1 MFKLKE
7 NMTRAQGVP
16 DVKDMED
23 LITSEI
29 VTSPLDVS
37 LRVKLLRLL
46 LHIGRV
52 RDAYKNAFQIEEEPQ
67 FIAKAAYSIQWQSCM
82 TDVMKAYHQN
92 RAGPVDELFLTKYLL
107 TLDQLTILMLHNPNS
122 STLFAV
128 SGSKDIEPYKQG
140 EQSLLDDAV
149 SVIKSLDDLLKE
161 AHKKQFLSG
170 SWNFILQHFTAQ
182 LYLHMA
188 TLVLKNPVKVSCNW
202 QVAHRWAA
210 ALLLN
215 AYAAHPPSALSQED
229 WFLALDSE
237 ERNLYHNIFLRAHHR
252 LSVSGH
258 ILHTLCNAEDK
269 SSWLSDIKQEVC
281 TPEVRNR
288 IYRSIFDEKGKTSW
302 FLQDTTFT
310 NCTTE
315 FPSPAALYKHDQE
328 SQWLHPSSLDHL
340 AWLALQWSYLQD
352 KKHAVIEQC
361 FELQVFERLPLKPR
375 SFTSGAAETLSQVDV
390 QAFLEATCYCA
401 SQALGRKAFHL
412 GQGPLALPPHVGM
425 QLCTGSQ
432 ADWWSAAYHMYAS
445 SFRSE
450 VADVRRILQ
459 RGLEVIRA
467 IGNHGMD
474 LSLVVHLARIFA
486 NKSSH
491 RHADGLEEEAEAF
504 QDQAARYWEAVLTML
519 ETYRITRSPVTPS
532 GRLFCVPGGR
542 GVTSLQELKNIKQEA
557 KMFLAMCAMN
567 SGCLDEAAEMFSGL
581 MTAQAAYYTALVM
594 EKMARKAS
602 RRGARYTLLLKERA
616 ALQLALERGCRQ
628 SDWTLAST
636 VSAQLDDLQERL
648 NLTSVTNGYHDDDN
662 NDEPSRGGQ
671 GDSLH
676 LSAHSN
682 TSSVHWARQSSTP
695 KPDKSFYPACTPPE
709 KSPTSEATLESLSC
723 QPRSAAAVEA
733 PAIANRFLE
742 LQLHTISLHQELTVS
757 RLLGMEE
764 ASQSMIKEQ
773 LDNHRAV
780 LAEVKQQK
788 AAMEQLT
795 KKIDEVAATT
805 AVAADAALCSQ
816 RQNEGSEHRDEQVSG
831 RGLEHN
837 YSRYETAAS
846 SRATP
851 RMARSRRR
859 TALPLS
865 VPHVQGPAYGSYSMP
880 HFGHS
885 FASQHLGQPLA
896 CHFAWQ
902 LFLSPQGT
910 IALSTVPTPFPDVAG
925 QFANDNSRPPPST
938 VSASS
943 TPSRV
948 VNADELPMPTTTT
961 NALPIWGGAGGSP
974 QTAPPSFP
982 TSTFITPSTMA
993 AYCQA
998 VSAPQ
1003 PGAVETTAPL
1013 ASTPNDQA
1021 PFTAFGTET
1030 ERGNQ
1035 RLSPFSLKS
1044 FDINRLPPSTLSTSS
1059 APFHLANGDVVEA
1072 SNFSHH
1078 AEPQLP
1084 AVVAAIPTKSL
1095 HPPHFQ
1101 AICQQTTT
1109 DSKGADDSNSSP
1121 GSILTTYAANS
1132 KATTFPDSMSCF
1144 SAPGTVSAPSLFGSK
1159 ASTTATPA
1167 QLFGSQMAVSSA
1179 SVTGG
1184 TALPIPTSSL
1194 STSKMVL
1201 ASSVS
1206 GSITYGKATSTQ
1218 PLDLP
1223 LSMCS
1228 TETAVAPLFS
1238 VPNLCFSTPEATPAA
1253 SMFGAA
1259 TATRMTPALSSGL
1272 PVTTS
1277 TVAAIYTVATTSTT
1291 FSVSAIGTSA
1301 AMLAPSMFEPT
1312 TGTTVAPAASTTA
1325 ITIPTKFSALTPSVL
1340 SFDSQGT
1347 TPAVSGS
1354 FYTGMSRL
1362 HATTF
1367 DNFSRSPESSTCTC
1381 NVNNAA
1387 NKLACQVHGLKKQD
1401 IVGHKTAE
1409 FSQPAIELNAVAST
1423 PDGNAPTKLFDTKGL
1438 VFPLGASALS
1448 HNLSSFGGVFGG
1460 SRASGNEEFGH
1471 FQFGSTPKA
1480 TEYRTNV
1487 VDSAAI
1493 ATTAKEPSHSVLEGN
1508 VTLSGRKEP
1517 MSAASALGSTATSA
1531 NNVSKGFEVTSSLK
1545 VGAFSKE
1552 RMPAVAES
1560 ATSVPSRPQ
1569 PAASTSYSSLAQKSS
1584 STVFSEPVS
1593 TASSIVIGLPR
1604 GKVSIGTETVTC
1616 EPPLTLHVNQQLLPN
1631 GPSLVAGSSS
1641 LPLGGENDKKKEH
1654 RPFNAQP
1661 IAAGNLTN
1669 STPSPDKKEP
1679 TLARPVLSST
1689 ASSSGTA
1696 CSEPASTA
1704 SSIVVELP
1712 RGKASIGTETATF
1725 ETPVP
1730 SLVAGSSSLPLGGE
1744 NKEKAEH
1751 KPFNAQPVPAG
1762 NLTNSTPSPDKKE
1775 PTLARP
1781 VLSST
1786 ASSSGTVSNEPVSTA
1801 SSIVVE
1807 LPRGKVSTGT
1817 QTATQTVSGTVSSE
1831 PVSTASSI
1839 LVELPRGKVS
1849 TGTQTATCEPPVPSL
1864 VAGSSSLLLAG
1875 ENDKEKE
1882 EQNPF
1887 NVQPV
1892 AAGSLTNST
1901 PSPDKKEPTL
1911 ARPVLSSTASSSG
1924 TACSEPASTAS
1935 SIVVELPRGKVS
1947 IGTET
1952 ATFETPVPSL
1962 VAGSSSLP
1970 LGGENKEK
1978 AEHKPFNA
1986 QPVPAGNLTNSTPS
2000 PDKKEPK
2007 LARPVLSSTA
2017 SSSGTVS
2024 SEPVSTASSIV
2035 VELPR
2040 GKVSTGTQTATQTV
2054 SGTVSSEPVSTAS
2067 SILVELPRGK
2077 VSTGTQ
2083 TATCEPPVPSLVA
2096 GSSSLLLGGE
2106 NDKEKEEQ
2114 NPFNIQPVAAG
2125 NLTNST
2131 PSPDKKEPILAR
2143 PVLSS
2148 TASSSGTVS
2157 SEPVSTAS
2165 SIVVELPRGK
2175 VSTGTQTATC
2185 EPPVP
2190 SLVAGSSSL
2199 LLGGEIDKEKE
2210 GQNPFNVQPVAAGNL
2225 TNSTPSP
2232 DKKEPTLARPV
2243 LGSADSSSRTVCSEP
2258 VSTASSIVVELPRG
2272 KVSIGTETATF
2283 ETPVP
2288 SLVAGSSSLPLGGE
2302 NKEKAEHKPFNA
2314 QPVPA
2319 GNLTNSTPSPDKKE
2333 PKLARPVLSSTAS
2346 SSGTVSSE
2354 PVSTASSIVVELP
2367 RGKVSTG
2374 TQTATQTVSGT
2385 VSSEPVSTASS
2396 ILVELPRGKVSTG
2409 TQTATCEPPVPSLV
2423 AGSSSLL
2430 LGGEN
2435 DKEKEE
2441 QNPFNIQPVAA
2452 GNLTNSTPSPDKK
2465 EPILARPVLSS
2476 TASSSGTVSSE
2487 PVSTASS
2494 IVVELPRGKV
2504 STGTQTATCEP
2515 PVPSLVAGSSSL
2527 LLGGEI
2533 DKEKEGQNPFNV
2545 QPVAAGNLTNSTPS
2559 PDKKEPT
2566 LARPVLGSADSSS
2579 RTVCSEP
2586 VSTASSPVVE
2596 LPRGKVSIGTETA
2609 KCEPP
2614 VPSLVAGSSSVLL
2627 GGENDEEKQ
2636 GHNASNTRPIAAGHL
2651 KSSATSP
2658 DKKEPKS
2665 TRPVL
2670 GSMASSSGTV
2680 CSVPVSISSSIVVEL
2695 SRGKMSID
2703 VETATGGPPTP
2714 SLVAGSSSLP
2724 LGAESKEKAEHKP
2737 FDVQPVSTGNF
2748 TNSTPSPDK
2757 KEPKLARPVL
2767 GSAAT
2772 SSRTVCSEPVSTA
2785 SSIVVELP
2793 RGKVSIGTEIAT
2805 CEPRVSCLVA
2815 GSSSLPLGE
2824 ENDEE
2829 KEEHRPVNTQ
2839 PIAAGH
2845 LNSSTSSPDKKE
2857 PKSTRPVL
2865 GSTASSSN
2873 TVCSEPVSP
2882 ASSIVVEL
2890 SRRKASIDVETATCR
2905 PPTPSLVAGS
2915 SSLPLGAESKEKA
2928 EHKPFDVQPV
2938 STGNFTNSTP
2948 SPDKKEPKLARPVLG
2963 SAATS
2968 SRTVCSEPVSTA
2980 SSIVVELP
2988 RGKVSIGT
2996 EIATCEPRV
3005 SCLVAGSSS
3014 LLLGEENDEEKEEHR
3029 PVNTQPIAAGHL
3041 NSSTSS
3047 PDKKEPKSTRPV
3059 LGSTASSSNTVCSEP
3074 VSPASSIV
3082 VELSRGKASID
3093 VETATCRPPTP
3104 SLVAGSSSLPIGAES
3119 KEKAEH
3125 KPFDVQPVPTG
3136 NFTNSTPSPDKK
3148 EPKLARPVLGS
3159 AATSSRT
3166 VCSEPVST
3174 ASSIVVELPR
3184 GKVSIGTEIATC
3196 EPRVSCLVAG
3206 SSSLLLGE
3214 ENDEEKEEHRPV
3226 NTQPIAAGHLNSS
3239 TSSPDKKEPKSTRPV
3254 LDSTASSSNTVCSEP
3269 VSPASSIVVELSRGK
3284 ASIGVETAT
3293 CRPPTPSPVTGSSS
3307 LLLGGKNDKEKEEPI
3322 ANRGPALSSSSN
3334 YDNAS
3339 KLSSAHTEPEEPMFL
3354 FGVTLPNRK
3363 QLDSV
3368 TTAHVGTTFG
3378 EDAFTCSICVDQNVK
3393 EVSCQL
3399 TEFGGFL
3406 SVGPQNVEQ
3415 ISEDP
3420 EQVSSFVTVDTVMEL
3435 PTSSSSVES
3444 LFKSTTIAKREEST
3458 ELPSAANVNVSLSSP
3473 LGGTMSTTQIAS
3485 TSHAFEFG
3493 VTLPDQRASVS
3504 LSSSYPDTT
3513 SMSEKNVF
3521 SLKNTTIVSGHKAT
3535 PIDVAGADVELAN
3548 SSSCVRLLSN
3558 GSTITMKDESTV
3570 QSHLLMTATG
3580 DAETIKLSSTP
3591 NKLELQV
3598 AFPLPLEPQVTS
3610 PQAKPSASTLGT
3622 IRQQADSL
3630 QSTGEAS
3637 EEFESS
3643 ALFEP
3648 MVSLP
3653 ELMEITTG
3661 EEDEDVLFCERAKLS
3676 QFDAGTKQ
3684 WKEHGI
3690 GLLESEDKPCD
3701 KNLAAQFRTQ
3711 EQADVFKQT
3720 FESCKDKAQ
3729 STKTLKEDAGEGKSG
3744 ATQQQADMKRP
3755 QELAATMQESL
3766 NSYAC
3771 DELAPDEE
3779 MHAPYEILTYGKLA
3793 NQIASLRGYIA
3804 ENINVPASSGM
3815 SSPLSTACSGISP
3828 GMSTSG
3834 IFSASSTP
3842 QFVNLS
3848 PEAGKLAS
3856 RVVSSTIKPLK
3867 PMLDTRPLH
3876 TLASP
3881 SSFAFEMTICKSSS
3895 KPATSTPVATAS
3907 TVASGLQL
3915 SATQSESGCTS
3926 SRDGST
3932 ESSPRQA
3939 GMDSCHIGTSRRGV
3953 RRSLF
3958 GTATTAKKSSK
3969 HGGKHPRRTLF

>member
-7 NMTRAQGVP
+7 SMTRAQGVP
-16 DVKDMED
+16 DVKDTED

-29 VTSPLDVS
+29 VSSPLDVS

-46 LHIGRV
+46 LNIGRV
-52 RDAYKNAFQIEEEPQ
+52 RDAYKHAFQTEEEPQ

-82 TDVMKAYHQN
+82 TDVMKAYHQD

-107 TLDQLTILMLHNPNS
+107 TLDQLTILMLHNPSS

-149 SVIKSLDDLLKE
+149 SVIRSLDDLLKE

-170 SWNFILQHFTAQ
+170 AWNFILQHFTAQ

-188 TLVLKNPVKVSCNW
+188 TLVLKNPVKVSYKW

-210 ALLLN
+210 ALLLS
-215 AYAAHPPSALSQED
+215 AYAVHPPSALSQED

-237 ERNLYHNIFLRAHHR
+237 ERNLCRNIFLRAHHR

-258 ILHTLCNAEDK
+258 ILHILCDVEDK
-269 SSWLSDIKQEVC
+269 SSWLSDITQEVC

-288 IYRSIFDEKGKTSW
+288 IYRSIFGEKGNTSW

-340 AWLALQWSYLQD
+340 TWLALQWSSLQD
-352 KKHAVIEQC
+352 KKHVVTEQC
-361 FELQVFERLPLKPR
+361 FELQVFERLPLKPC
-375 SFTSGAAETLSQVDV
+375 SFTSGAAETLSQVDM
-390 QAFLEATCYCA
+390 QAFLEAACYCA
-401 SQALGRKAFHL
+401 SQALGRKAFHR
-412 GQGPLALPPHVGM
+412 GQGPLALPPHVGV

-445 SFRSE
+445 SCRSE
-450 VADVRRILQ
+450 MADVRRILQ

-474 LSLVVHLARIFA
+474 LSLVVHLARTFA

-491 RHADGLEEEAEAF
+491 RRADGLEEEAEAF
-504 QDQAARYWEAVLTML
+504 ENQAARYWEAALTML

-542 GVTSLQELKNIKQEA
+542 GVTSLQELRNIKQEA

-567 SGCLDEAAEMFSGL
+567 AGCLDEAAEMFSGL

-602 RRGARYTLLLKERA
+602 QRGARYTLLLKERA

-628 SDWTLAST
+628 SDWTLIST

-648 NLTSVTNGYHDDDN
+648 NLTNVTNGYHDDDN

-676 LSAHSN
+676 LSAHSS
-682 TSSVHWARQSSTP
+682 TSSVHWAQQSSTP

-709 KSPTSEATLESLSC
+709 KSPTSEETPESLSC

-733 PAIANRFLE
+733 PTIASRFLE
-742 LQLHTISLHQELTVS
+742 LQLHSISLHQELAVS
-757 RLLGMEE
+757 RLHGMQE

-805 AVAADAALCSQ
+805 AVAADAASCSQ
-816 RQNEGSEHRDEQVSG
+816 RQNGGSEHRDEQVSG

-851 RMARSRRR
+851 LMARSRRF
-859 TALPLS
+859 TALPRS
-865 VPHVQGPAYGSYSMP
+865 VPHVQGPARRSYSVP
-880 HFGHS
+880 HFGHL

-896 CHFAWQ
+896 HHFAWQ

-910 IALSTVPTPFPDVAG
+910 ISLSTVPTPFPGVAG

-943 TPSRV
+943 TPSRI
-948 VNADELPMPTTTT
+948 VNADELPVPMTTT

-974 QTAPPSFP
+974 LTAPSSFP
-982 TSTFITPSTMA
+982 TSTLITPSTMA

-1003 PGAVETTAPL
+1003 PVALETTAPL
-1013 ASTPNDQA
+1013 SSTPDDQA
-1021 PFTAFGTET
+1021 PFTALGTGTER
-1030 ERGNQ
+1030 ENQ

-1044 FDINRLPPSTLSTSS
+1044 VDINRLPPSTLSTSS

-1095 HPPHFQ
+1095 HPSHRQ

-1109 DSKGADDSNSSP
+1109 DSKGAGDSNSSP

-1132 KATTFPDSMSCF
+1132 KATTFPDSMSCL
-1144 SAPGTVSAPSLFGSK
+1144 STPVTVPAPSLFGSK

-1184 TALPIPTSSL
+1184 SVLPIPTSSF
-1194 STSKMVL
+1194 STSKMML

-1228 TETAVAPLFS
+1228 TATVVAPSFS
-1238 VPNLCFSTPEATPAA
+1238 VPNLCFSTPEATPDA

-1272 PVTTS
+1272 PITTS

-1291 FSVSAIGTSA
+1291 FSVSAPSIGTSA
-1301 AMLAPSMFEPT
+1301 AMLAPFMFEPS
-1312 TGTTVAPAASTTA
+1312 TGTTVVPAASTTA
-1325 ITIPTKFSALTPSVL
+1325 ITVPTKFSALTPSVL

-1354 FYTGMSRL
+1354 FYTGMPRL

-1381 NVNNAA
+1381 DVNNGA
-1387 NKLACQVHGLKKQD
+1387 NRLACQVHGLKKQD

-1423 PDGNAPTKLFDTKGL
+1423 PDGNAPTKLFDTKG
-1438 VFPLGASALS
+1438 VVCTPGASALS
-1448 HNLSSFGGVFGG
+1448 HNLPSFGGVFAG
-1460 SRASGNEEFGH
+1460 SRASGNEEFGQ
-1471 FQFGSTPKA
+1471 FQFGSTPKV
-1480 TEYRTNV
+1480 TECRTNV
-1487 VDSAAI
+1487 ADSAVI
-1493 ATTAKEPSHSVLEGN
+1493 AATAKEQPHSVLEGD

-1517 MSAASALGSTATSA
+1517 MSAASVLGSNATSA
-1531 NNVSKGFEVTSSLK
+1531 NNVSKGSEVTSSLK

-1552 RMPAVAES
+1552 RMPAVAET
-1560 ATSVPSRPQ
+1560 ATSDPSRPEL
-1569 PAASTSYSSLAQKSS
+1569 AASTSYSSLAQKSS

-1604 GKVSIGTETVTC
+1604 EKMSTGTETVMC
-1616 EPPLTLHVNQQLLPN
+1616 EPPLNIHVNQQLLSN
-1631 GPSLVAGSSS
+1631 GTSLVAGSSS
-1641 LPLGGENDKKKEH
+1641 LPLGGENDKEKEH
-1654 RPFNAQP
+1654 RPFNAQL
-1661 IAAGNLTN
+1661 IAPGNLTN
-1669 STPSPDKKEP
+1669 STPSPDNKEP
-1679 TLARPVLSST
+1679 KLARPVLGS
-1689 ASSSGTA
+1689 ADSSSRTA
-1696 CSEPASTA
+1696 C
-1704 SSIVVELP
+1704 
-1712 RGKASIGTETATF
+1712 
-1725 ETPVP
+1725 
-1730 SLVAGSSSLPLGGE
+1730 
-1744 NKEKAEH
+1744 
-1751 KPFNAQPVPAG
+1751 
-1762 NLTNSTPSPDKKE
+1762 
-1775 PTLARP
+1775 
-1781 VLSST
+1781 
-1786 ASSSGTVSNEPVSTA
+1786 
-1801 SSIVVE
+1801 
-1807 LPRGKVSTGT
+1807 
-1817 QTATQTVSGTVSSE
+1817 SE
-1831 PVSTASSI
+1831 PVSTASS
-1839 LVELPRGKVS
+1839 
-1849 TGTQTATCEPPVPSL
+1849 
-1864 VAGSSSLLLAG
+1864 
-1875 ENDKEKE
+1875 N
-1882 EQNPF
+1882 
-1887 NVQPV
+1887 
-1892 AAGSLTNST
+1892 
-1901 PSPDKKEPTL
+1901 
-1911 ARPVLSSTASSSG
+1911 
-1924 TACSEPASTAS
+1924 
-1935 SIVVELPRGKVS
+1935 VVELPRGKVS
-1947 IGTET
+1947 I
-1952 ATFETPVPSL
+1952 
-1962 VAGSSSLP
+1962 
-1970 LGGENKEK
+1970 
-1978 AEHKPFNA
+1978 
-1986 QPVPAGNLTNSTPS
+1986 
-2000 PDKKEPK
+2000 
-2007 LARPVLSSTA
+2007 
-2017 SSSGTVS
+2017 
-2024 SEPVSTASSIV
+2024 
-2035 VELPR
+2035 
-2040 GKVSTGTQTATQTV
+2040 
-2054 SGTVSSEPVSTAS
+2054 
-2067 SILVELPRGK
+2067 
-2077 VSTGTQ
+2077 GTQ

-2106 NDKEKEEQ
+2106 N
-2114 NPFNIQPVAAG
+2114 
-2125 NLTNST
+2125 
-2131 PSPDKKEPILAR
+2131 
-2143 PVLSS
+2143 
-2148 TASSSGTVS
+2148 
-2157 SEPVSTAS
+2157 
-2165 SIVVELPRGK
+2165 
-2175 VSTGTQTATC
+2175 
-2185 EPPVP
+2185 
-2190 SLVAGSSSL
+2190 
-2199 LLGGEIDKEKE
+2199 
-2210 GQNPFNVQPVAAGNL
+2210 
-2225 TNSTPSP
+2225 
-2232 DKKEPTLARPV
+2232 
-2243 LGSADSSSRTVCSEP
+2243 
-2258 VSTASSIVVELPRG
+2258 
-2272 KVSIGTETATF
+2272 
-2283 ETPVP
+2283 
-2288 SLVAGSSSLPLGGE
+2288 
-2302 NKEKAEHKPFNA
+2302 KEKAEHKPFNA
-2314 QPVPA
+2314 QPVAA
-2319 GNLTNSTPSPDKKE
+2319 GNLTNTTPSPDKKE
-2333 PKLARPVLSSTAS
+2333 PKLARPVLGSADS
-2346 SSGTVSSE
+2346 SSRTACSE
-2354 PVSTASSIVVELP
+2354 PVSTASSNVVELP
-2367 RGKVSTG
+2367 RGKVS
-2374 TQTATQTVSGT
+2374 
-2385 VSSEPVSTASS
+2385 
-2396 ILVELPRGKVSTG
+2396 IG

-2435 DKEKEE
+2435 KEKAEHK
-2441 QNPFNIQPVAA
+2441 PFNAQPVAAGNLTNTTPSPDKKEPKLARPVLGSADSSSRTACSEPVSTASSIVVELPRGKVSIGTQTATCEPPVSSLVAGFSSLLLGGENKEKAEHKPFNAQPVAA

-2465 EPILARPVLSS
+2465 EPKLARPVLGS
-2476 TASSSGTVSSE
+2476 ADSSSRTACSE

-2504 STGTQTATCEP
+2504 SIGTQTATCEP
-2515 PVPSLVAGSSSL
+2515 PVSSLVAGFSSL
-2527 LLGGEI
+2527 LLGGEN
-2533 DKEKEGQNPFNV
+2533 KEKAEHKPFNA

-2559 PDKKEPT
+2559 PDKKEPK

-2579 RTVCSEP
+2579 RTACSEP
-2586 VSTASSPVVE
+2586 VSTASSIVVE
-2596 LPRGKVSIGTETA
+2596 LPRGKVSIGTQTVTCEPPVSSLVAGFSSLLLGGENKEKAEHKPFNAQPVAAGNLTNSTPSPDKKEPKLARPVLSSASLSSRTA
-2609 KCEPP
+2609 CSEPLSTTSSIVLELPRGKVSVGTERAACEPP

-2627 GGENDEEKQ
+2627 NGENDEEKQ
-2636 GHNASNTRPIAAGHL
+2636 GHNPSNAQPIAAGHL
-2651 KSSATSP
+2651 KSSAASP
-2658 DKKEPKS
+2658 DKEPKS

-2680 CSVPVSISSSIVVEL
+2680 CSVPVSISSSVVVEL
-2695 SRGKMSID
+2695 SRGKMSVD
-2703 VETATGGPPTP
+2703 VETATCRPPTP
-2714 SLVAGSSSLP
+2714 SLVAGSSLP
-2724 LGAESKEKAEHKP
+2724 LGVESKEKAEHKP
-2737 FDVQPVSTGNF
+2737 FDVQPVATGNF
-2748 TNSTPSPDK
+2748 TNSNPSPDK

-2767 GSAAT
+2767 GTAAS

-2785 SSIVVELP
+2785 SSIVVGLQ
-2793 RGKVSIGTEIAT
+2793 RGKVSIDTETAA
-2805 CEPRVSCLVA
+2805 CEPPVPSLVA
-2815 GSSSLPLGE
+2815 GCSSLLLGG

-2829 KEEHRPVNTQ
+2829 KEEHVPFNTR

-2845 LNSSTSSPDKKE
+2845 LKSSTSSPDKKE

-2865 GSTASSSN
+2865 GSTASSSK

-2882 ASSIVVEL
+2882 ASSIM
-2890 SRRKASIDVETATCR
+2890 
-2905 PPTPSLVAGS
+2905 
-2915 SSLPLGAESKEKA
+2915 
-2928 EHKPFDVQPV
+2928 
-2938 STGNFTNSTP
+2938 
-2948 SPDKKEPKLARPVLG
+2948 
-2963 SAATS
+2963 
-2968 SRTVCSEPVSTA
+2968 
-2980 SSIVVELP
+2980 
-2988 RGKVSIGT
+2988 
-2996 EIATCEPRV
+2996 
-3005 SCLVAGSSS
+3005 
-3014 LLLGEENDEEKEEHR
+3014 
-3029 PVNTQPIAAGHL
+3029 
-3041 NSSTSS
+3041 
-3047 PDKKEPKSTRPV
+3047 
-3059 LGSTASSSNTVCSEP
+3059 
-3074 VSPASSIV
+3074 

-3093 VETATCRPPTP
+3093 VETATCRPPT
-3104 SLVAGSSSLPIGAES
+3104 S
-3119 KEKAEH
+3119 
-3125 KPFDVQPVPTG
+3125 
-3136 NFTNSTPSPDKK
+3136 
-3148 EPKLARPVLGS
+3148 
-3159 AATSSRT
+3159 
-3166 VCSEPVST
+3166 
-3174 ASSIVVELPR
+3174 
-3184 GKVSIGTEIATC
+3184 
-3196 EPRVSCLVAG
+3196 
-3206 SSSLLLGE
+3206 
-3214 ENDEEKEEHRPV
+3214 
-3226 NTQPIAAGHLNSS
+3226 
-3239 TSSPDKKEPKSTRPV
+3239 
-3254 LDSTASSSNTVCSEP
+3254 
-3269 VSPASSIVVELSRGK
+3269 
-3284 ASIGVETAT
+3284 
-3293 CRPPTPSPVTGSSS
+3293 SPVTGSSS
-3307 LLLGGKNDKEKEEPI
+3307 LPLGGKNDKEKEEPI

-3334 YDNAS
+3334 DDNAS
-3339 KLSSAHTEPEEPMFL
+3339 KLSSAHAEPEEPMFL

-3378 EDAFTCSICVDQNVK
+3378 KNAFTCSICVDQNVK

-3399 TEFGGFL
+3399 TECGGFL
-3406 SVGPQNVEQ
+3406 SVTPQNVEQ
-3415 ISEDP
+3415 ISEEP
-3420 EQVSSFVTVDTVMEL
+3420 EQVSSFVTVDAVMEL
-3435 PTSSSSVES
+3435 PSSSSSVES

-3485 TSHAFEFG
+3485 TSHVFEFG

-3513 SMSEKNVF
+3513 SMSEKNVC
-3521 SLKNTTIVSGHKAT
+3521 SLKNMTIVSGHKAT

-3558 GSTITMKDESTV
+3558 GSTIAMKDESAV
-3570 QSHLLMTATG
+3570 QSHLSMTATI

-3598 AFPLPLEPQVTS
+3598 AFPLPPEPQVAS

-3622 IRQQADSL
+3622 IRQQAGSL
-3630 QSTGEAS
+3630 QNTGEAA
-3637 EEFESS
+3637 EDFESS
-3643 ALFEP
+3643 TLFEP
-3648 MVSLP
+3648 MLLLP
-3653 ELMEITTG
+3653 ERMEITTG

-3711 EQADVFKQT
+3711 EEADVFKQT
-3720 FESCKDKAQ
+3720 FESGKDKAQ
-3729 STKTLKEDAGEGKSG
+3729 STKTLKEDAGEGKGG
-3744 ATQQQADMKRP
+3744 ATQQQADVKRP

-3771 DELAPDEE
+3771 DELAQDEE

-3804 ENINVPASSGM
+3804 ENINVPASSGT

-3842 QFVNLS
+3842 QFLNLS
-3848 PEAGKLAS
+3848 PGSGQLSS

-3867 PMLDTRPLH
+3867 PMLDTLPLH

-3881 SSFAFEMTICKSSS
+3881 SSFAFEMTICRSSS

-3907 TVASGLQL
+3907 TVAS
-3915 SATQSESGCTS
+3915 E
-3926 SRDGST
+3926 
-3932 ESSPRQA
+3932 ESSHEELIFEEA
-3939 GMDSCHIGTSRRGV
+3939 V
-3953 RRSLF
+3953 REP
-3958 GTATTAKKSSK
+3958 TA
-3969 HGGKHPRRTLF
+3969 PIF

>member
-7 NMTRAQGVP
+7 NMARAQGVP

-52 RDAYKNAFQIEEEPQ
+52 RDAYNNAFQIEEEPQ

-82 TDVMKAYHQN
+82 TDVMKAYHQD

-161 AHKKQFLSG
+161 AHKKKFLSG

-229 WFLALDSE
+229 WFLALDSG
-237 ERNLYHNIFLRAHHR
+237 ERNLYHNICLRAHHR

-258 ILHTLCNAEDK
+258 ILHILCNAEDK

-361 FELQVFERLPLKPR
+361 FELQVFEKLPLKPH

-401 SQALGRKAFHL
+401 SQALGRKAFPL

-445 SFRSE
+445 SCRSE
-450 VADVRRILQ
+450 MADVRRILQ

-542 GVTSLQELKNIKQEA
+542 GATSLQELRNIKQEA

-567 SGCLDEAAEMFSGL
+567 SGCLDEAAEMFSEI

-594 EKMARKAS
+594 EKMACKAS

-628 SDWTLAST
+628 SDWTLIST

-676 LSAHSN
+676 LSAHSSA
-682 TSSVHWARQSSTP
+682 SSVHWARQSSTP

-733 PAIANRFLE
+733 PAIASRFLE
-742 LQLHTISLHQELTVS
+742 LQLHSISLHQELAVS
-757 RLLGMEE
+757 RLHGMQE
-764 ASQSMIKEQ
+764 ASQSLIKEQ

-805 AVAADAALCSQ
+805 AMAADAALCSQ

-885 FASQHLGQPLA
+885 FASQHLGQALA

-910 IALSTVPTPFPDVAG
+910 IALSTVPTPFPGVAG

-1044 FDINRLPPSTLSTSS
+1044 FDINRLPPSTLSASS
-1059 APFHLANGDVVEA
+1059 APFHFANGDVVEA

-1095 HPPHFQ
+1095 HPPHCQ
-1101 AICQQTTT
+1101 AICQQTT

-1167 QLFGSQMAVSSA
+1167 QLYGSQMAVSSA

-1228 TETAVAPLFS
+1228 TATVVAPLFT
-1238 VPNLCFSTPEATPAA
+1238 VPNLCFSTPKATPAA

-1381 NVNNAA
+1381 NVNNGA
-1387 NKLACQVHGLKKQD
+1387 NRLACQVHGLKKQD

-1423 PDGNAPTKLFDTKGL
+1423 PDVNAPTKLFDMKGL
-1438 VFPLGASALS
+1438 VFTLGASALS
-1448 HNLSSFGGVFGG
+1448 HNLPSFGGVFGG
-1460 SRASGNEEFGH
+1460 SRASGNEEFGQ

-1493 ATTAKEPSHSVLEGN
+1493 ATTAKEPSHSVLDGN

-1517 MSAASALGSTATSA
+1517 MSAASVLGSTATSA

-1552 RMPAVAES
+1552 RMPAVAET
-1560 ATSVPSRPQ
+1560 ATSVPSRPG

-1604 GKVSIGTETVTC
+1604 EKVSIGTETVTC

-1631 GPSLVAGSSS
+1631 GPSLLAGSSS
-1641 LPLGGENDKKKEH
+1641 LPLGGENDKKQEH
-1654 RPFNAQP
+1654 RPFDAQP

-1679 TLARPVLSST
+1679 KLARPVLGS
-1689 ASSSGTA
+1689 ADSSSRTV
-1696 CSEPASTA
+1696 CSEP
-1704 SSIVVELP
+1704 L
-1712 RGKASIGTETATF
+1712 
-1725 ETPVP
+1725 
-1730 SLVAGSSSLPLGGE
+1730 
-1744 NKEKAEH
+1744 
-1751 KPFNAQPVPAG
+1751 
-1762 NLTNSTPSPDKKE
+1762 
-1775 PTLARP
+1775 
-1781 VLSST
+1781 
-1786 ASSSGTVSNEPVSTA
+1786 
-1801 SSIVVE
+1801 
-1807 LPRGKVSTGT
+1807 
-1817 QTATQTVSGTVSSE
+1817 
-1831 PVSTASSI
+1831 
-1839 LVELPRGKVS
+1839 
-1849 TGTQTATCEPPVPSL
+1849 
-1864 VAGSSSLLLAG
+1864 
-1875 ENDKEKE
+1875 
-1882 EQNPF
+1882 
-1887 NVQPV
+1887 
-1892 AAGSLTNST
+1892 
-1901 PSPDKKEPTL
+1901 
-1911 ARPVLSSTASSSG
+1911 
-1924 TACSEPASTAS
+1924 STAS

-1962 VAGSSSLP
+1962 VVGSSSLP

-1978 AEHKPFNA
+1978 AEQKPFNA
-1986 QPVPAGNLTNSTPS
+1986 QPVAAGNLTNSTPS

-2007 LARPVLSSTA
+2007 LARPMLGSAA

-2024 SEPVSTASSIV
+2024 SEPVSTASSIM

-2114 NPFNIQPVAAG
+2114 NLFNVQPVAAG

-2131 PSPDKKEPILAR
+2131 PSPGKKEPKLAR
-2143 PVLSS
+2143 PVLGSA
-2148 TASSSGTVS
+2148 ASSSGTVS

-2165 SIVVELPRGK
+2165 SIMVELPRGK
-2175 VSTGTQTATC
+2175 VSTGMQTAT
-2185 EPPVP
+2185 
-2190 SLVAGSSSL
+2190 
-2199 LLGGEIDKEKE
+2199 
-2210 GQNPFNVQPVAAGNL
+2210 Q
-2225 TNSTPSP
+2225 
-2232 DKKEPTLARPV
+2232 
-2243 LGSADSSSRTVCSEP
+2243 TVSGTVSSEP

-2288 SLVAGSSSLPLGGE
+2288 SLVVGSSSLPLGGE
-2302 NKEKAEHKPFNA
+2302 NKEKAEQKPFNA
-2314 QPVPA
+2314 QPVAA

-2333 PKLARPVLSSTAS
+2333 PKLARPMLGSAAS

-2354 PVSTASSIVVELP
+2354 PVSTASSIMVELP

-2441 QNPFNIQPVAA
+2441 QNLFNVQPVAA
-2452 GNLTNSTPSPDKK
+2452 GNLTNSTPSPGKK
-2465 EPILARPVLSS
+2465 EPKLARPVLGSA
-2476 TASSSGTVSSE
+2476 ASSSGTVSSE

-2494 IVVELPRGKV
+2494 IMVELPRGKVSTGMQTATQTVSGTVSSEPVSTASSILVELPRGKV

-2527 LLGGEI
+2527 LLGGEN
-2533 DKEKEGQNPFNV
+2533 DEKAEHNASNAE
-2545 QPVAAGNLTNSTPS
+2545 PVAAGNLTNATPS
-2559 PDKKEPT
+2559 PDKKEPK
-2566 LARPVLGSADSSS
+2566 LAIPVLGSTASSS
-2579 RTVCSEP
+2579 TTVCSEP
-2586 VSTASSPVVE
+2586 VSTASSIVVE
-2596 LPRGKVSIGTETA
+2596 LPRGKVSIGTEIAT
-2609 KCEPP
+2609 CEPR
-2614 VPSLVAGSSSVLL
+2614 VSCLVAGSSSLLL
-2627 GGENDEEKQ
+2627 GEENDEAKEE
-2636 GHNASNTRPIAAGHL
+2636 HRLVNTQQIAAGHL
-2651 KSSATSP
+2651 NSSATSP

-2680 CSVPVSISSSIVVEL
+2680 CSVPVSTSSSIVVEL

-2737 FDVQPVSTGNF
+2737 FDVQPFSTGNF

-2767 GSAAT
+2767 GSVAT

-2785 SSIVVELP
+2785 SSIVVERP

-2815 GSSSLPLGE
+2815 GSSSLLLGE

-2839 PIAAGH
+2839 QIEAGH
-2845 LNSSTSSPDKKE
+2845 LNSSTCSPDKKE

-2890 SRRKASIDVETATCR
+2890 SRGKASIDVETATSG

-2938 STGNFTNSTP
+2938 STGYFTNSTP

-2963 SAATS
+2963 SVATS

-3014 LLLGEENDEEKEEHR
+3014 LLLGVENDEEKEEHR
-3029 PVNTQPIAAGHL
+3029 PVDTQQIAAGHL

-3074 VSPASSIV
+3074 VSSASSIV

-3093 VETATCRPPTP
+3093 
-3104 SLVAGSSSLPIGAES
+3104 
-3119 KEKAEH
+3119 
-3125 KPFDVQPVPTG
+3125 
-3136 NFTNSTPSPDKK
+3136 
-3148 EPKLARPVLGS
+3148 
-3159 AATSSRT
+3159 
-3166 VCSEPVST
+3166 
-3174 ASSIVVELPR
+3174 
-3184 GKVSIGTEIATC
+3184 
-3196 EPRVSCLVAG
+3196 
-3206 SSSLLLGE
+3206 
-3214 ENDEEKEEHRPV
+3214 
-3226 NTQPIAAGHLNSS
+3226 
-3239 TSSPDKKEPKSTRPV
+3239 
-3254 LDSTASSSNTVCSEP
+3254 
-3269 VSPASSIVVELSRGK
+3269 
-3284 ASIGVETAT
+3284 VETAT

-3339 KLSSAHTEPEEPMFL
+3339 KLSSAHAEPEEPMFL

-3378 EDAFTCSICVDQNVK
+3378 DDAFTCSICVDQNVK

-3399 TEFGGFL
+3399 TGFGGFL

-3444 LFKSTTIAKREEST
+3444 LLKSTTIAKREEST

-3558 GSTITMKDESTV
+3558 GSTIAMKDESAA
-3570 QSHLLMTATG
+3570 QSHLSMTATG

-3630 QSTGEAS
+3630 QSTGEAA
-3637 EEFESS
+3637 EDFESS
-3643 ALFEP
+3643 ALLEP

-3729 STKTLKEDAGEGKSG
+3729 SIKTLKEDAGEGKSG

-3755 QELAATMQESL
+3755 QELAATMQDSL

-3771 DELAPDEE
+3771 DELAPYEE
-3779 MHAPYEILTYGKLA
+3779 MHAPYETLTYGKLA
-3793 NQIASLRGYIA
+3793 NEIASLRGYIA
-3804 ENINVPASSGM
+3804 ENINVPASNGM

-3834 IFSASSTP
+3834 ISSASSTP

-3848 PEAGKLAS
+3848 PEARQLAS

-3867 PMLDTRPLH
+3867 PMLDTLPLH

-3895 KPATSTPVATAS
+3895 KPATSTPVATVS

-3932 ESSPRQA
+3932 ESSPRRA
-3939 GMDSCHIGTSRRGV
+3939 GMDSCHTGTSRRGV
-3953 RRSLF
+3953 GRSLF

-3969 HGGKHPRRTLF
+3969 HGGKQPRRTSF